1 MLEYLSR
8 ISCKVDITD
17 VDKLQLFTHAWLAH
31 TRSLKSS
38 DGRANNPRIAGK
50 YSANTRARL
59 PHAYYVLLPH
69 AYYQRLLA
77 ENSGVSDQIAAA
89 LLSSTDFAI
98 YNVMLLV
105 HMVVELYTCVPHYL
119 HVLFTHWHEFA

>member
-8 ISCKVDITD
+8 ISCVHCKVDITD
-17 VDKLQLFTHAWLAH
+17 VDKLQLFAHACLAH

-105 HMVVELYTCVPHYL
+105 HMVVEL
-119 HVLFTHWHEFA
+119 